1 MDVKESARR
10 YFSRRTKA
18 APAGVWGRPNALLR
32 GSIAWLV
39 ERNVPA
45 LVICDL
51 IGVQTTSYRR
61 WRNESTW
68 PSHGRGYALCL
79 LVAALRG
86 HDWRRRGPAEYLA
99 GYRAN
104 VRWRHENFVTR
115 WPWVIDDLLSRG
127 YRLSELVEHTGAG
140 RGALTYMRRG
150 ATYPH
155 FAIGE
160 ILLDM
165 WLRASVGDPT
175 LKLPASKHPG
185 RMPDPNGYPPRPA
198 EGYVPLMPLI
208 ARVPGSTRPVAE
220 PEDL

>member
-1 MDVKESARR
+1 M
-10 YFSRRTKA
+10 
-18 APAGVWGRPNALLR
+18 PNALLR

-39 ERNVPA
+39 ERNVYTQT
-45 LVICDL
+45 VCEL
-51 IGVQTTSYRR
+51 IGVQPTTFRR

-79 LVAALRG
+79 LVRSLRG
-86 HDWRRRGPAEYLA
+86 RDWRKEGPAEFLA

-104 VRWRHENFVTR
+104 VRWRHENFTTR

-127 YRLSELVEHTGAG
+127 YRLHEMAGYAGTGKS
-140 RGALTYMRRG
+140 ALTYMRRG

-160 ILLDM
+160 LLLDM
-165 WLRASVGDPT
+165 WARAKVDDPT
-175 LKLPASKHPG
+175 MELPASKHPG
-185 RMPDPNGYPPRPA
+185 RMPDPTSYPLAPVGWEP
-198 EGYVPLMPLI
+198 GLLPLI
-208 ARVPGSTRPVAE
+208 ARAPGSTRPVVE